1 LIGYF
6 RVIAAAVSVAFMT
19 VGANAQELPPLTD
32 NMLNLRAAID
42 RGGDPIAIHPVVLPN
57 LAFEQIAPHVVVT
70 FDLLERFG
78 LAAASDRVALAE
90 YAQHVVEAR
99 LDELGASDDIAVAA
113 APLVPF
119 DVDCDTL
126 GLMFDFQAKEL
137 PTEHGPVVAVVVDA
151 VLLQRLTITHPDG
164 SKECLRSPVASE
176 IADRALLVLERG
188 QREKAL
194 AEFQQAILRTVD
206 FAVLRRVLN
215 TNPSAYDRVKSWVQ
229 SAN

>member
-6 RVIAAAVSVAFMT
+6 RVIAAVALIAFVAVS
-19 VGANAQELPPLTD
+19 ANAQELPSLTD
-32 NMLNLRAAID
+32 NMLNLKGAID
-42 RGGDPIAIHPVVLPN
+42 RGGEPIAIHPVVLPN
-57 LAFEQIAPHVVVT
+57 LAFDKIATHLTVNL
-70 FDLLERFG
+70 DWLERFG
-78 LAAASDRVALAE
+78 LVAPGDRPALTEHARYVVA
-90 YAQHVVEAR
+90 AR